1 MSPFAIFAIVLT
13 VAYIIYYAYI
23 ITKDL
28 YGIKDQHKEDA
39 ESFDVSNM
47 VEDEA
52 PISISEH
59 PDNYNGEDD
68 EFTEVI
74 SDGLHIYEP
83 NGNNTPQVQEETP
96 SEEKKE
102 KTTSEQLN
110 QTHGAEL
117 EDIDAE
123 SSFTLE
129 SSEFHDYLNQKHID
143 NKRKITKEHVI
154 DNL

>member
-13 VAYIIYYAYI
+13 VAYVIYYAYI

-28 YGIKDQHKEDA
+28 YGIKDQRKDDT

-47 VEDEA
+47 AEDEA

-59 PDNYNGEDD
+59 PDNFNNEEE
-68 EFTEVI
+68 EFTEVVT
-74 SDGLHIYEP
+74 DGLHIYEP
-83 NGNNTPQVQEETP
+83 NGNSQEQEETP